1 MPGSDPGALHG
12 MTFGKR
18 SEAAAFIAA
27 LSRFL
32 ASPAG
37 ASFRESPKSAV
48 VWASVSDGAFR
59 VFLSE
64 AALDA
69 ANAIFAPLPVVR
81 PRATP
86 PSGSRLVV
94 DSGTPPLGIEQAE
107 RLLVD

>member
-1 MPGSDPGALHG
+1 

-37 ASFRESPKSAV
+37 APFREHWKSAV
-48 VWASVSDGAFR
+48 VWASVSDGTFR

-69 ANAIFAPLPVVR
+69 ASAVFAPLPAVL

-86 PSGSRLVV
+86 PPGSRLVV
-94 DSGTPPLGIEQAE
+94 DSGTLPLGIEQAE
-107 RLLVD
+107 RLLGE